1 MLLQS
6 EAKMKLTI
14 LIDIVGVMLSKGKSN
29 GVFYKIE
36 GNGNY
41 LTGKNEKTESCN
53 ELPNVKVC

>member
-1 MLLQS
+1 
-6 EAKMKLTI
+6 MKLTI